1 MAAAS
6 GLGYVIEADNFKIK
20 AEVKDICSKLN
31 IDPAGLISSGSML
44 MAVAPDIDLESVFSK
59 NNIELIKVGRLIENG
74 SYIEKNGE
82 KEEFSLPAEDE
93 LWKFIKN
100 VTKRT

>member
-1 MAAAS
+1 
-6 GLGYVIEADNFKIK
+6 
-20 AEVKDICSKLN
+20 
-31 IDPAGLISSGSML
+31 ML

-82 KEEFSLPAEDE
+82 KEEFSLPDEDE